1 MHHQKDS
8 PKYVCSQIVLST
20 ILQDIFLFEST
31 LKDNITLWD
40 SDINQ
45 DSVVDATRDADIL
58 DKINSFP
65 LSFDTVTT
73 AFSSKLSGGQQQRLC
88 IARALTR
95 EPNILLLDE
104 ATSALD
110 VATEK
115 LVLQNIYSRD
125 ITTISVAHRLYT
137 ALSGDYV
144 IVLEEGKVVEQGT
157 PQDLVAANG
166 RFSQLVN
173 DEQTS

>member
-1 MHHQKDS
+1 MYKR
-8 PKYVCSQIVLST
+8 
-20 ILQDIFLFEST
+20 QDITQDRIVSST
-31 LKDNITLWD
+31 
-40 SDINQ
+40 Q
-45 DSVVDATRDADIL
+45 DADIL

-88 IARALTR
+88 IARALSR
-95 EPNILLLDE
+95 EPKILLLDE

-110 VATEK
+110 VSTEK
-115 LVLQNIYSRD
+115 LVLKNIYARN

-144 IVLEEGKVVEQGT
+144 IVLENGKVVEQGA
-157 PQDLVAANG
+157 PDDLVACNG
-166 RFSQLVN
+166 RFAQLVS